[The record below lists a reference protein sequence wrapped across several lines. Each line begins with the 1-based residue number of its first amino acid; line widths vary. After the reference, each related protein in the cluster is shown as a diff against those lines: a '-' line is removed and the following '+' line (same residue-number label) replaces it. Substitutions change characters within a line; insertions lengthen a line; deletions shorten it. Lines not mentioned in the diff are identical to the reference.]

1 MKDIKTIISKNIS
14 LLRQNANMTQLKLAE
29 KLNYSDKAV
38 SKWERGEAVPDIKTL
53 LDIAD
58 LFGVTVDYLVRSEHS
73 KSDIVEKT
81 RREPKYNHWV
91 IILASIFFVWLLA
104 VLSFIVLNSVLGPNP
119 FKWLVFVYAAVVST
133 VLWLILNS
141 VWYKNKLNY
150 FIVSLLMW
158 STLAGIYL
166 TLLVCGINL
175 ELIYLLGAPGQI
187 IILLWSFFKIRKR
200 NKNIS

>member
-1 MKDIKTIISKNIS
+1 MSDIKNIISKNIS

-38 SKWERGEAVPDIKTL
+38 SKWERGEAAPDIKTL

-58 LFGVTVDYLVRSEHS
+58 LFGVTVDYLVRSEHTTN
-73 KSDIVEKT
+73 DIKEKT
-81 RREPKYNHWV
+81 KQYPKYNHWV
-91 IILASIFFVWLLA
+91 IILASIVFVWLFAIITFIILSA
-104 VLSFIVLNSVLGPNP
+104 VIGSTP
-119 FKWLVFVYAAVVST
+119 FKWLVFIYAT
-133 VLWLILNS
+133 VISAILWLILNS

-150 FIVSLLMW
+150 FIVSLIMW
-158 STLAGIYL
+158 SVLVSIYL

-187 IILLWSFFKIRKR
+187 IILLWSFFKKTKR
-200 NKNIS
+200 NKK

>member
-1 MKDIKTIISKNIS
+1 MSDIKYIISKNIS

-58 LFGVTVDYLVRSEHS
+58 LFGVTVDYLVRSEHT
-73 KSDIVEKT
+73 KSDIKEKT
-81 RREPKYNHWV
+81 KKYPKYNHWV
-91 IILASIFFVWLLA
+91 IILASIVFVWLLA
-104 VLSFIVLNSVLGPNP
+104 IITFIILNAVISSTP
-119 FKWLVFVYAAVVST
+119 FKWLVFIYAAVISAI
-133 VLWLILNS
+133 LWLILNS

-150 FIVSLLMW
+150 VIVSLIMW
-158 STLAGIYL
+158 SVLVSIYL
-166 TLLVCGINL
+166 SLLVCGINL

-187 IILLWSFFKIRKR
+187 IILLWSFFKKAKQ
-200 NKNIS
+200 NKNN

>member
-1 MKDIKTIISKNIS
+1 MSDIKYIISKNIS

-58 LFGVTVDYLVRSEHS
+58 LFGVTVDYLVRSEHT
-73 KSDIVEKT
+73 KSDIKEKT
-81 RREPKYNHWV
+81 KQYPKYNHWV
-91 IILASIFFVWLLA
+91 IILASIVFVWLFA
-104 VLSFIVLNSVLGPNP
+104 IITFIVLNAVLDSNP
-119 FKWLVFVYAAVVST
+119 FKWLVFIYAIVISAI
-133 VLWLILNS
+133 LWLILNS

-150 FIVSLLMW
+150 VIVSLIMW
-158 STLAGIYL
+158 SILVSIYL
-166 TLLVCGINL
+166 TLFVFGINL

-187 IILLWSFFKIRKR
+187 IILLWSFFKKAKQ
-200 NKNIS
+200 NKNN